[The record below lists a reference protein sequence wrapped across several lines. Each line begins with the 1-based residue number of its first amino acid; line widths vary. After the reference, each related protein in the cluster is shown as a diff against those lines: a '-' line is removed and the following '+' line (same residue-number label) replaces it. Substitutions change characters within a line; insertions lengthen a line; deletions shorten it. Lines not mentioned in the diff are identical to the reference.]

1 MASAVSELHVWLLFF
16 SPCATKTCSCEQP
29 LPQALRFQS
38 LGPSARRSAAPQ
50 GQLLHLV
57 ALKTKKLPFGMGLG
71 PGLAAPGGG
80 DTLNNKGVTLGS
92 RGCSPAGF
100 LLYFSTSQSTSLLGS
115 RQKGS
120 LNMRTGT
127 RNMSL
132 LEPSAC
138 AVLEPSKFHSGTSAR
153 QERHGGGSE
162 VGKRFTQGLCQ
173 VLLTQF
179 QDGAPEGL

>member
-1 MASAVSELHVWLLFF
+1 MPWNELHVWLLFS
-16 SPCATKTCSCEQP
+16 SPCATKTGSCKQP
-29 LPQALRFQS
+29 LPPALGFRS
-38 LGPSARRSAAPQ
+38 LGPSARRSATPQ
-50 GQLLHLV
+50 RQLLHQA
-57 ALKTKKLPFGMGLG
+57 ALKNKKLPFGMGLG

-92 RGCSPAGF
+92 RGFSPAGF

-120 LNMRTGT
+120 LNMQTGT

-153 QERHGGGSE
+153 QEGHGGGSE
-162 VGKRFTQGLCQ
+162 VGKRFTYGLCQ
-173 VLLTQF
+173 VLLAQL
-179 QDGAPEGL
+179 QDGARKGL